1 MKKYTYVHEH
11 RHGVET
17 GTFQTDTEG
26 FLVALTGDGEY
37 QVARLALA
45 ELLSID
51 YEPDQIESLDI
62 HELSAFRR
70 WRYKVDASFSKEAW
84 AEALHDSEEANGA

>member
-62 HELSAFRR
+62 HELSD
-70 WRYKVDASFSKEAW
+70 KVDASFSKEAW